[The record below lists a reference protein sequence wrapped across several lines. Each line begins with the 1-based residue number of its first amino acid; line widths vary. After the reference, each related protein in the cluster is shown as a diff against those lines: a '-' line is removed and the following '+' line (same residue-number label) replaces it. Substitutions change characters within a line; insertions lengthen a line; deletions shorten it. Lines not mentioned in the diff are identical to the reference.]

1 MNVESGKFKTNSL
14 ARGAKHRLSLE
25 IDDVTWLPLLVVKG
39 RSGGKTLV
47 VTANI
52 HGDEYEGVRAIFEL
66 FDALDPNAMS
76 GDLVAVPVANPP
88 AFWQGTR
95 MSPVDG
101 LNMAR
106 IFPGNAAGT
115 FSERIAFALAHSVIS
130 QADFYLDLH
139 SGGVA
144 CRMPSMAGYCS
155 VDPRGRAA
163 ALIFGSHVIW
173 GHDEIPPG
181 RTISYAQSIGLPWL
195 YTEARGAGR
204 IHPEDLNMM
213 IQGMRNLLA
222 HLGIL
227 PGPIRASEIRW
238 KLRGDGNTDSGISAS
253 QDGFLIVKVELLQ
266 QVARGE
272 LLGLLVDLRG
282 EPLEDYRSPRAGVV
296 ALIHEFPVVKQGNS
310 LFLIADREP

>member
-115 FSERIAFALAHSVIS
+115 
-130 QADFYLDLH
+130 
-139 SGGVA
+139 
-144 CRMPSMAGYCS
+144 
-155 VDPRGRAA
+155 
-163 ALIFGSHVIW
+163 
-173 GHDEIPPG
+173 
-181 RTISYAQSIGLPWL
+181 
-195 YTEARGAGR
+195 
-204 IHPEDLNMM
+204 
-213 IQGMRNLLA
+213 
-222 HLGIL
+222 
-227 PGPIRASEIRW
+227 
-238 KLRGDGNTDSGISAS
+238 
-253 QDGFLIVKVELLQ
+253 
-266 QVARGE
+266 
-272 LLGLLVDLRG
+272 
-282 EPLEDYRSPRAGVV
+282 
-296 ALIHEFPVVKQGNS
+296 
-310 LFLIADREP
+310 